1 MDYSTTFAT
10 LWAEHQRQ
18 VFAIALYALRNR
30 DMAEEVVQLV
40 AIRVWRGLPSF
51 RADCPPGAWI
61 MTITRREI
69 ARYIGRLAVERR
81 NEPIDEAGPIQ
92 APETEEETER
102 LSPRALVRD
111 ARTEGVISSDEESA
125 LLARMDQPDAT
136 WDDIG
141 ASLGADPSTFASNH
155 CRGISKVRVYMFARR
170 QEFLGGRT
178 AVEKAFQASRAAT
191 GSKPALTHEEAAVF
205 DAFVLKAKPLRQA
218 LRKPALRSACA
229 KVVLRL
235 KV

>member
-1 MDYSTTFAT
+1 MDDRAKFAA

-18 VFAIALYALRNR
+18 VFATAMYALRNR
-30 DMAEEVVQLV
+30 DAVEEVVQLV

-51 RADCPPGAWI
+51 REDCPPVAWI

-92 APETEEETER
+92 APEAEEESDR
-102 LSPRALVRD
+102 PPARSLVRD
-111 ARTEGVISSDEESA
+111 ARAEGVISSDEEAA
-125 LLARMDQPDAT
+125 LLARMDRPDVT
-136 WDDIG
+136 WEDIG
-141 ASLGADPSTFASNH
+141 ALLGADPSTCASNH
-155 CRGISKVRVYMFARR
+155 CRGISKVRVYMLARR

-178 AVEKAFQASRAAT
+178 AVEKAFQASRSAS
-191 GSKPALTHEEAAVF
+191 GSKPTLTDEEAAAFEV
-205 DAFVLKAKPLRQA
+205 FVLGAKPLRQA

-229 KVVLRL
+229 KVVLQL
-235 KV
+235 MV